1 MKKTLFVTALACLP
15 AVLLA
20 GPEPA
25 DEAAKAPNRV
35 ELASPEVV
43 VPLRMEKGRPVV
55 EVGID
60 GKGPFPFILDTGAGG
75 TVLGS
80 DLAREL
86 ALPEAGE
93 TRIGDPI
100 HPHAITAKRVRIGRL
115 TLGGAT
121 FSDMTA
127 TSMENPSL
135 REHLGARGVLGLPVF
150 AELLLTL
157 DFGRGEVRIGRGQLP
172 SPDGKDVIAC
182 RPGFGGTIRVPITV
196 GPLELEADLDS
207 GSPAAVSLPDEYMDR
222 LPLEGKPVEVGRART
237 VTSEFVV
244 YGATLKGAVQI
255 GGHRIENP
263 VLRFNRLPVS
273 NVGSEVLRR
282 FAITIDQKGRRIRFA
297 ESPAGVEAAGVSR
310 GFPARGSSRGP
321 RD

>member
-1 MKKTLFVTALACLP
+1 MKKSLFATALVCLP

-25 DEAAKAPNRV
+25 HEADKAPDRI
-35 ELASPEVV
+35 ELASPEVI

-55 EVGID
+55 EVAID
-60 GKGPFPFILDTGAGG
+60 GKGPFPFVLDTGAGG

-80 DLAREL
+80 DLVSEL

-100 HPHAITAKRVRIGRL
+100 NPHAITAKRVRIGRL

-127 TSMENPSL
+127 TSMENAGL
-135 REHLGARGVLGLPVF
+135 RVHLGARGVLGMPVF

-172 SPDGKDVIAC
+172 SPDGKGVVAY

-207 GSPAAVSLPDEYMDR
+207 GSPAAVSLPNDYMDR
-222 LPLEGKPVEVGRART
+222 LPLEGKPVEIGRART
-237 VTSEFVV
+237 VTSEFAV

-255 GGHRIENP
+255 GGHRLENP
-263 VLRFNRLPVS
+263 ALRFNRLPVA
-273 NVGSEVLRR
+273 NVGSELLRR
-282 FAITIDQKGRRIRFA
+282 FAITIDQKSRRIRFA
-297 ESPAGVEAAGVSR
+297 ESSSGIEAADAPQGS
-310 GFPARGSSRGP
+310 PARGSSRGP